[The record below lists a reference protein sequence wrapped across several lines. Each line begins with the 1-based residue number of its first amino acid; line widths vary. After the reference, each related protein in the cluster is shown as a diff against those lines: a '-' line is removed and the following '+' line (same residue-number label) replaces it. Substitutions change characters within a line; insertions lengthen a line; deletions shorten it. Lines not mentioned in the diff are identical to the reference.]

1 MGMNEQER
9 QKIAR
14 AHSIGPK
21 MIQWIEAAGY
31 QRLDEFRGQNAN
43 DLAFRIEIETG
54 IKMNGNARK
63 ALQNLIDHA
72 EASA

>member
-1 MGMNEQER
+1 MNEQER

-14 AHSIGPK
+14 ARSIGPK

-31 QRLDEFRGQNAN
+31 HSLSEFCGQNAEAV
-43 DLAFRIEIETG
+43 AFRIEVETG
-54 IKMNGNARK
+54 IKMDGNARK

-72 EASA
+72 ETSA

>member
-1 MGMNEQER
+1 MIAKER

-31 QRLDEFRGQNAN
+31 Q
-43 DLAFRIEIETG
+43 
-54 IKMNGNARK
+54 
-63 ALQNLIDHA
+63 
-72 EASA
+72 

>member
-1 MGMNEQER
+1 MKMHER
-9 QKIAR
+9 KKIAR

-31 QRLDEFRGQNAN
+31 KRLDEFRGQNTN
-43 DLAFRIEIETG
+43 DVAFRIEIETG
-54 IKMNGNARK
+54 IKMNGNAIK